1 MFIRYVGSGHKGS
14 GRSFS
19 TRGAAV
25 VLLVLLIILF
35 VTNGFN
41 ISDKFNVVEDGMYN
55 TVCKLH
61 SYVISSNYNL
71 SSYEED
77 VTTDTRGKI
86 ISNLYR
92 YVGET
97 DMRLQSIK
105 YSYKHPGSEV
115 MFRTTNV
122 NRDDKPEENI
132 VSDNLVDN
140 SLDNQEKQD
149 ESETTVSSESAY
161 DDKGIEGYV
170 VPAVATTGVTYTME
184 QLSSFDFLM
193 AKLYTVP
200 SRALVYESDLVA
212 KDLLAKD
219 MTMQGDNTKP
229 QILIYHTH
237 SQEGFS
243 DSTAGDDATSIVAVG
258 TYLAK
263 ILSEEYGY
271 NVIHCTEHFDIAGGK
286 LDRSKAYTY
295 AQGTIEQILQDN
307 PSIEV
312 VLDIHR
318 DGLPE
323 GYDKLLANINGK
335 DVAKIM
341 LFNGISRS
349 SSTGDIEYLYNRH
362 QAENLAFSMKLKLKA
377 MECYPEFTRR
387 NYIDA
392 YQYNLHHRP
401 KSVLVEV
408 GAQNNTLQEALNAME
423 VFAEVLHRVLSDKK

>member
-132 VSDNLVDN
+132 VSEDDKEEESKNESHSHSNTQSNDNDN
-140 SLDNQEKQD
+140 DQEDKEDNQQQEVKEEPEIKESNDEEEK
-149 ESETTVSSESAY
+149 
-161 DDKGIEGYV
+161 
-170 VPAVATTGVTYTME
+170 
-184 QLSSFDFLM
+184 
-193 AKLYTVP
+193 
-200 SRALVYESDLVA
+200 
-212 KDLLAKD
+212 
-219 MTMQGDNTKP
+219 
-229 QILIYHTH
+229 
-237 SQEGFS
+237 
-243 DSTAGDDATSIVAVG
+243 
-258 TYLAK
+258 
-263 ILSEEYGY
+263 
-271 NVIHCTEHFDIAGGK
+271 
-286 LDRSKAYTY
+286 
-295 AQGTIEQILQDN
+295 
-307 PSIEV
+307 
-312 VLDIHR
+312 
-318 DGLPE
+318 
-323 GYDKLLANINGK
+323 
-335 DVAKIM
+335 
-341 LFNGISRS
+341 
-349 SSTGDIEYLYNRH
+349 
-362 QAENLAFSMKLKLKA
+362 
-377 MECYPEFTRR
+377 
-387 NYIDA
+387 
-392 YQYNLHHRP
+392 
-401 KSVLVEV
+401 
-408 GAQNNTLQEALNAME
+408 
-423 VFAEVLHRVLSDKK
+423 